1 MGIANISS
9 QRWNK
14 KDSQCNWKY
23 FSEHFGIRPLSSI
36 MEQYVGK
43 QCWITVIKK
52 AGSTLAC
59 YLCTLD
65 FS

>member
-1 MGIANISS
+1 MT
-9 QRWNK
+9 
-14 KDSQCNWKY
+14 DSVTGSIFCCV
-23 FSEHFGIRPLSSI
+23 ERHFGIRPLSSI

-52 AGSTLAC
+52 ADSTLAC